1 MHLVSMFVRSLSSW
15 RSSLHHPVGIVRLL
29 RMGLGIAIKME
40 IWIEMETLHNLC
52 VTSHVKINSLWK
64 KTGKNIRPLKI
75 KLHKNKLLFCKNKS
89 LDFTFTWLEKVN
101 IMSTLSQKVEFLS
114 AFLQFLQNQK
124 LFLKKRLFVL
134 SNMILA

>member
-1 MHLVSMFVRSLSSW
+1 MF
-15 RSSLHHPVGIVRLL
+15 VGIVRLL

-101 IMSTLSQKVEFLS
+101 IMSTLSQKVDFLS
-114 AFLQFLQNQK
+114 TFLQCLQWN
-124 LFLKKRLFVL
+124 FWYYLKSKQTWPSSVL
-134 SNMILA
+134 TNVEAFWISDIKTLH

>member
-52 VTSHVKINSLWK
+52 VTSHMKINSLWK
-64 KTGKNIRPLKI
+64 KRPRFYSVDI
-75 KLHKNKLLFCKNKS
+75 IPSLLWSGLTANN
-89 LDFTFTWLEKVN
+89 L
-101 IMSTLSQKVEFLS
+101 STLFIVPLTFNKHSRPYLLKMYIHWALFAINLIFNYKVHLIWG
-114 AFLQFLQNQK
+114 NIYY
-124 LFLKKRLFVL
+124 V
-134 SNMILA
+134 M